1 MSKERNS
8 QIKRTTSSLASS
20 IAGFTKGLSSGQLAV
35 GFASLCLIVIGII
48 MVYSASSI
56 ELVSNGSP
64 AYSEALKQVV
74 FVVIGLAAVALV
86 GVLFKKGYSL
96 LFVWVF
102 YAACIVGILATW
114 AFGTSQYG
122 ASRWIS
128 LGFTTIQPSEFA
140 KIAFVLIAAEF
151 VKGFNEGR
159 YSQRGVGIRI
169 LGFIVLPL
177 AILLGT
183 QSDLGTTLICSLGV
197 FAILFM
203 SDVYPRKYLLCVLGF
218 FVLAAVFVMIITPY
232 RMARFTAF
240 IDPWADA
247 DGNGFQY
254 VHSFKALAAGGLFG
268 VGIGD
273 SYQKLLYLPMA
284 STDFIFAI
292 VGEELGLVGAACV
305 ILLFL
310 LLLYGGLK
318 MATEAKSDFAFLAAS
333 SLILMLVFQAFLNIS
348 CVIGAAPITGKPL
361 PFISSG
367 GSSMVSSIF
376 LVGLVFLFG
385 SGVGDSDVYE
395 RRRGDLR
402 IVSSSSSGRLERR
415 RAMDRKDASSLR
427 RSSSRASER
436 PAGRRAS
443 TYGKVYDS
451 QTNTRGSG
459 SLRVSSSSSRRRDP
473 SAARR
478 ARDRME
484 NRSRSRDGRAERRGT
499 RDERSTRRY
508 R

>member
-8 QIKRTTSSLASS
+8 QTKRTTSSLASS
-20 IAGFTKGLSSGQLAV
+20 IASFAKGFSAGQLAV

-86 GVLFKKGYSL
+86 GVLFKKGYLL

-102 YAACIVGILATW
+102 YVACIVGILATW
-114 AFGTSQYG
+114 AFGKSQYG

-140 KIAFVLIAAEF
+140 KIAFVLITAEF
-151 VKGFNEGR
+151 VKRYNEGL
-159 YSQRGVGIRI
+159 YSRSDVGIRI
-169 LGFIVLPL
+169 LGFVLLPLIVLV
-177 AILLGT
+177 IT
-183 QSDLGTTLICSLGV
+183 QSDLGTTLICALGV

-203 SDVYPRKYLLCVLGF
+203 SEVFPRRVLLGMLLFLVLG
-218 FVLAAVFVMIITPY
+218 AVFLMVLTPY

-240 IDPWADA
+240 VDPWADA

-292 VGEELGLVGAACV
+292 VGEELGLVGATCV

-318 MATEAKSDFAFLAAS
+318 MATEAKSDFAFLASS
-333 SLILMLVFQAFLNIS
+333 SLILMLVFQAFLNIF

-376 LVGLVFLFG
+376 LVGLVFMFG

-395 RRRGDLR
+395 RRRGNLR
-402 IVSSSSSGRLERR
+402 IVSSSSPDRLESRR
-415 RAMDRKDASSLR
+415 SIDRKGASTSR
-427 RSSSRASER
+427 RPSSRSSER
-436 PAGRRAS
+436 LAARRAS
-443 TYGKVYDS
+443 TYGRVYDS
-451 QTNTRGSG
+451 QTNARRSG
-459 SLRVSSSSSRRRDP
+459 TARSTSSSSRRRD
-473 SAARR
+473 SSSTRRTRERMGERSQTRNARG
-478 ARDRME
+478 ADR
-484 NRSRSRDGRAERRGT
+484 RT
-499 RDERSTRRY
+499 RDERSIRRY